1 MWYLKLGEYKYYPIE
16 DIKVFL
22 RACLRAH
29 THLFEERARMY
40 FNQKSGPVYVEDH
53 YEPYAN
59 VVKRFAPDVYWA
71 RVEQCCERAACF
83 LLETLSEQPPF
94 PENGICLN
102 DYLGTA
108 YSFFDNIYWLKD

>member
-1 MWYLKLGEYKYYPIE
+1 MWYLKVEDYEYYPIE
-16 DIKVFL
+16 DIKEFM

-29 THLFEERARMY
+29 THLFEEDARTH

-53 YEPYAN
+53 YEPYAS
-59 VVKRFAPDVYWA
+59 VVKRFAAETYWT
-71 RVEQCCERAACF
+71 RVEQCRVQATNS

-102 DYLGTA
+102 DYLSTA